1 LGDRRIS
8 PSWVVEA
15 AKGLKAVVLKAE
27 RGLLVW
33 WSTLE
38 DVRQGYK
45 SILRP
50 EGKSVDRFT
59 SVLLPPLGYRVVDL
73 KLLLFFF
80 FEFPKT

>member
-1 LGDRRIS
+1 LGDRRLS

-15 AKGLKAVVLKAE
+15 AKGLKAMILKAE

>member
-1 LGDRRIS
+1 MGDRRIS

>member
-1 LGDRRIS
+1 MGERRLS

-15 AKGLKAVVLKAE
+15 AKGLKAMVLNAE

-33 WSTLE
+33 WFTLE
-38 DVRQGYK
+38 DVRQGYS
-45 SILRP
+45 SILLP
-50 EGKSVDRFT
+50 EGKRVDRFT

-80 FEFPKT
+80 FEVPKT

>member
-1 LGDRRIS
+1 M
-8 PSWVVEA
+8 EA
-15 AKGLKAVVLKAE
+15 AKGLKAMVLKAE

>member
-1 LGDRRIS
+1 M
-8 PSWVVEA
+8 EA

>member
-1 LGDRRIS
+1 M
-8 PSWVVEA
+8 EA
-15 AKGLKAVVLKAE
+15 AKGLKAMVLKAD

-38 DVRQGYK
+38 DVRQGYS

-50 EGKSVDRFT
+50 DGKSVDRFT
-59 SVLLPPLGYRVVDL
+59 SVLLPPLGYRVFDL

-80 FEFPKT
+80 FAVPTT